1 MLDYIDVSLFCFA
14 FRFKKQNDIIH
25 LLDITHVLLSFSNKD
40 DVVQPWSWSKP
51 HSLIM
56 EI

>member
-1 MLDYIDVSLFCFA
+1 MLDYIDVSLFVFA

-40 DVVQPWSWSKP
+40 DVVQPWS
-51 HSLIM
+51 
-56 EI
+56 